1 MTTSLPGHAHPEPS
15 TVTYPMSYE
24 QESIWLTDAVGD
36 STGLYVESWV
46 HRIRGD
52 FSAAAAQ
59 QALTGIVRRHESL
72 RSRLHIHGNRAR
84 QEVLPPMPVPLT
96 RCRVSPADL
105 QAAIR
110 EVVSR
115 PLPLD
120 EPPLLR
126 ACLLEVGEGDAVLAV
141 AVHHAVVDGWALHLL
156 DEEFSDL
163 YGAALTE
170 RAPERPEPP
179 LQFGP
184 WALRQRT
191 SAGLREVVDAYW
203 KPTLADAPS
212 ESTFP
217 LDHPRPEVLSHRGG
231 LVEFALDADLTR
243 RLRGLGRRFKA
254 TPFVVYA
261 AAVTA
266 LLARHGQQDV
276 VLGTPVSRRDGPE
289 LEPMIACLTDVMPLR
304 QTVEP
309 ARSFGELVL
318 HTKETVRSVT
328 AHKDVP
334 YTMLVQQTGAPRSRS
349 RPPLFQVVLTVDDAP
364 APGLSLPGAQAE
376 RLYPH
381 DGTAKFDVFFH
392 LIPARDGWL
401 GRLEYAE
408 DLFSPETARQLVERL
423 RLLLLDA
430 ADDPAR
436 AVGDLAVT
444 TAADRSLL
452 DTWAD
457 GPSPR
462 GTPSPAHLAV
472 ARSARSA
479 PDLTAVVHGRDHL
492 TYAQLEAESDAL
504 AAHLLTVAHPGDRV
518 GVLLERTVRL
528 PIAVL
533 AVLKAGCCCVPLDPA
548 YPAERITFMLRDSRC
563 GAVLTSSRLQHHIT
577 RLPDVPPLLLDEHRP
592 TAPGLRPGLPD
603 VHPEDPA
610 YLLYT
615 SGSTG
620 RPKGVVMPHRS
631 LANLVQWQSLRS
643 ARGATTA
650 QFAPLSFDVAFQE
663 LFSTWAA
670 RGTLVLVDNEV
681 RRDPARLLALI
692 RTAAVERLFLPYVA
706 LQQIAEYAAADD
718 WHGPSLRE
726 VICAGEQLFV
736 TPAIRDFFT
745 HRTSAS
751 LENQYG
757 PTETHVVTAERLSG
771 DPSAWPDRPS
781 IGRPVPG
788 ARIRVLDDRLRLLPP
803 GAVGEICIGGESVAT
818 GYLARPDASRQ
829 RFVQDPH
836 DPGAG
841 RLYRSGDLG
850 RFRPDGTIAFA
861 GRRDG
866 QVKIRGHRV
875 ECGEVEA
882 AVKSVPG
889 VTDAVVTV
897 DATVVHDKRLIAHYI
912 PAGSAAPDARELR
925 RTLRSRLPEHLVPSV
940 CLAVPAFPLTPSGKV
955 DRAALRPP
963 APRDRRSA
971 AEDATRGLDATERR
985 VAALWSELLGA
996 DRIGP
1001 DDDFFA
1007 LGGNSVLAVR
1017 LLLRIREEWGVQLT
1031 LGSVFAA
1038 PTVARLAGVLADG
1051 APPVTPDPLPD
1062 AGLDPTIT
1070 PTATVVRVT
1079 REPEHLLLTGATGFL
1094 GAFLLRQ
1101 LLTAT
1106 PATVHCLVRASGTG
1120 SGTKR
1125 IRAALEHYQ
1134 LWDDAFT
1141 ERVVA
1146 VPGDL
1151 AQPQLGLSQD
1161 TFTRLSRH
1169 VDAVYHAGASV
1180 NLTQSYR
1187 QLENANVRGTA
1198 EVLRLA
1204 ASSRSVPLHHI
1215 STVGVY
1221 AGDLAGRTHIR
1232 PEDPLPPAATLWNG
1246 YAQSKWAAEMLLVE
1260 ARRRGLPVSIY
1271 RPTRIAGDTARGLC
1285 QPSDYLWLLLKG
1297 CVEAELAPA
1306 DPETDFD
1313 LVPVDVVSKGVVE
1326 LSLMPEAASGT
1337 FHLAGGRNL
1346 KLATAVDW
1354 LCGIGYRI
1362 TETSLTAWRD
1372 TLAQDETNAAF
1383 PLLSLISPE
1392 ESLGMRDAAPS
1403 FDAEGTWDVLS
1414 KRGITL
1420 PEMSREYFA
1429 AQVHAFV
1436 KDGFLPPPH

>member
-1 MTTSLPGHAHPEPS
+1 M
-15 TVTYPMSYE
+15 
-24 QESIWLTDAVGD
+24 
-36 STGLYVESWV
+36 
-46 HRIRGD
+46 
-52 FSAAAAQ
+52 
-59 QALTGIVRRHESL
+59 
-72 RSRLHIHGNRAR
+72 
-84 QEVLPPMPVPLT
+84 
-96 RCRVSPADL
+96 
-105 QAAIR
+105 
-110 EVVSR
+110 
-115 PLPLD
+115 
-120 EPPLLR
+120 
-126 ACLLEVGEGDAVLAV
+126 
-141 AVHHAVVDGWALHLL
+141 
-156 DEEFSDL
+156 
-163 YGAALTE
+163 
-170 RAPERPEPP
+170 
-179 LQFGP
+179 
-184 WALRQRT
+184 
-191 SAGLREVVDAYW
+191 
-203 KPTLADAPS
+203 
-212 ESTFP
+212 
-217 LDHPRPEVLSHRGG
+217 
-231 LVEFALDADLTR
+231 
-243 RLRGLGRRFKA
+243 
-254 TPFVVYA
+254 
-261 AAVTA
+261 
-266 LLARHGQQDV
+266 
-276 VLGTPVSRRDGPE
+276 
-289 LEPMIACLTDVMPLR
+289 
-304 QTVEP
+304 
-309 ARSFGELVL
+309 
-318 HTKETVRSVT
+318 
-328 AHKDVP
+328 
-334 YTMLVQQTGAPRSRS
+334 
-349 RPPLFQVVLTVDDAP
+349 
-364 APGLSLPGAQAE
+364 
-376 RLYPH
+376 
-381 DGTAKFDVFFH
+381 
-392 LIPARDGWL
+392 
-401 GRLEYAE
+401 
-408 DLFSPETARQLVERL
+408 
-423 RLLLLDA
+423 
-430 ADDPAR
+430 
-436 AVGDLAVT
+436 
-444 TAADRSLL
+444 
-452 DTWAD
+452 
-457 GPSPR
+457 
-462 GTPSPAHLAV
+462 
-472 ARSARSA
+472 
-479 PDLTAVVHGRDHL
+479 
-492 TYAQLEAESDAL
+492 
-504 AAHLLTVAHPGDRV
+504 
-518 GVLLERTVRL
+518 
-528 PIAVL
+528 
-533 AVLKAGCCCVPLDPA
+533 
-548 YPAERITFMLRDSRC
+548 
-563 GAVLTSSRLQHHIT
+563 
-577 RLPDVPPLLLDEHRP
+577 
-592 TAPGLRPGLPD
+592 
-603 VHPEDPA
+603 
-610 YLLYT
+610 
-615 SGSTG
+615 
-620 RPKGVVMPHRS
+620 
-631 LANLVQWQSLRS
+631 
-643 ARGATTA
+643 
-650 QFAPLSFDVAFQE
+650 
-663 LFSTWAA
+663 
-670 RGTLVLVDNEV
+670 
-681 RRDPARLLALI
+681 
-692 RTAAVERLFLPYVA
+692 
-706 LQQIAEYAAADD
+706 
-718 WHGPSLRE
+718 
-726 VICAGEQLFV
+726 
-736 TPAIRDFFT
+736 
-745 HRTSAS
+745 
-751 LENQYG
+751 
-757 PTETHVVTAERLSG
+757 
-771 DPSAWPDRPS
+771 
-781 IGRPVPG
+781 
-788 ARIRVLDDRLRLLPP
+788 
-803 GAVGEICIGGESVAT
+803 
-818 GYLARPDASRQ
+818 
-829 RFVQDPH
+829 
-836 DPGAG
+836 
-841 RLYRSGDLG
+841 
-850 RFRPDGTIAFA
+850 
-861 GRRDG
+861 
-866 QVKIRGHRV
+866 KIRGHRV